1 MDGGMGT
8 RLIEKGLRAGE
19 LPEFW
24 NIAYPESI
32 KEIHQSYIKAG
43 SKIIYTNTFG
53 ANRLKL
59 KRAQKVNFL
68 ERFNTAAVRLA
79 KEVAG
84 DKVLV
89 AGDVGPT
96 GEFLQPYGGWEEKE
110 FYQAFREQIDILVSE
125 KVDLIVLETFSD
137 LREIQVA
144 LRAAK
149 EAGSLPVFASM
160 SFEKGKGGYRTIMG
174 VSLEEMVEGLKEADA
189 IGINCGGIYPGEAG
203 EVIKEMKNCTD
214 KPILVKL
221 NAGKSKIVEGKVE
234 YELGPEKFAQDML
247 ISLKAGAKFIGGCC
261 GTTEKHIFLLN
272 KLIRATAA

>member
-1 MDGGMGT
+1 MGT
-8 RLIEKGLRAGE
+8 RLIDKGLKAGE

-59 KRAQKVNFL
+59 KRAQKVSFL
-68 ERFNTAAVRLA
+68 ERFNTAAVKLA
-79 KEVAG
+79 KEAAG
-84 DKVLV
+84 DKVFV
-89 AGDVGPT
+89 AGDIGPT
-96 GEFLQPYGGWEEKE
+96 GEFLKPYGGWEDKE
-110 FYQAFREQIDILVSE
+110 FYQAFREQIEILVSE

-137 LREIQVA
+137 LREIQIA
-144 LRAAK
+144 LQAAK
-149 EAGSLPVFASM
+149 ETGNIPVFASM
-160 SFEKGKGGYRTIMG
+160 SFEKGKGGYKTIMG
-174 VSLEEMVEGLKEADA
+174 VNLEEMVQGLKEADA

-203 EVIKEMKNCTD
+203 EVIKEMKNFTD

-234 YELGPEKFAQDML
+234 YELGPEQFARDMV
-247 ISLKAGAKFIGGCC
+247 ISIQAGAKFIGGCC
-261 GTTEKHIFLLN
+261 GTTEKHIALLN
-272 KLIRATAA
+272 ELIQATAA